1 MVSEAF
7 KSFKHEQIFTSKGK
21 DAIMIDKFYFESP
34 FGIIGK
40 IVNVLYLTKNIKNLL
55 KTRNQYLKIKAEN
68 IQNQY
73 S

>member
-1 MVSEAF
+1 MVSGAF
-7 KSFKHEQIFTSKGK
+7 KSFNHEHIFTSKGK
-21 DAIMIDKFYFESP
+21 DTFMIDKFYFESP

-40 IVNVLYLTKNIKNLL
+40 LVNVLFLTKYMKNLL

-68 IQNQY
+68 LQNQY

>member
-1 MVSEAF
+1 
-7 KSFKHEQIFTSKGK
+7 
-21 DAIMIDKFYFESP
+21 MIDKFYFESP

-40 IVNVLYLTKNIKNLL
+40 IVNVLFLTKYMKNLL